1 MKSTRTYFAHL
12 IVDGEKWGERCVSD
26 AYDLLSHPTF
36 YFKEMLDTC
45 EALRLIAR
53 ARTEDYITDA
63 DMYSEALL
71 EAVLTYILF
80 SKEKRTYADGSPMV
94 EKTDITRQ
102 FTAEWLHI
110 HFPGWMETFS
120 LDVVEGILAP
130 PDGEWS

>member
-1 MKSTRTYFAHL
+1 MKNTRTYFAHL

-71 EAVLTYILF
+71 EAVLTYILC
-80 SKEKRTYADGSPMV
+80 SPMV